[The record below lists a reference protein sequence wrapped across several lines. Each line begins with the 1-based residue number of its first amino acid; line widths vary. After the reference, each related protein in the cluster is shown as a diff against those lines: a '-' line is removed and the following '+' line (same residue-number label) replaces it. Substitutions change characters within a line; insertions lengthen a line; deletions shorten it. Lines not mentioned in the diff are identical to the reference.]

1 MSLSEMPGTTK
12 FEKAEISSPE
22 VSGDDFKLEVHF
34 NPSSLKVAR
43 KRTWQDGDQFESEYP
58 SLQWGKTSHDT
69 LSFTLLFDHS
79 EPRDLSDMAA
89 TAASLNPVM
98 NLGPRR
104 AKMMGLVNGDTVEH
118 QLAVLYNLTNVWE
131 VFSDVPDGRRPPLAT
146 FTWNNFAFT
155 GAITTLTVEY
165 ILFDADGNPKRA
177 TAAIEMLGRL
187 NWKGDIKVEKGKP
200 LQPETPKKP

>member
-1 MSLSEMPGTTK
+1 MSLSEMLGTSK
-12 FEKAEISSPE
+12 IEKAEISSPE

-58 SLQWGKTSHDT
+58 SLQWAKTSHDT

-98 NLGPRR
+98 NLGPM
-104 AKMMGLVNGDTVEH
+104 AKMMGLVNEDSVED

-131 VFSDVPDGRRPPLAT
+131 IFTDVPDGRRPPLVT

-177 TAAIEMLGRL
+177 TAAVEMLGRL